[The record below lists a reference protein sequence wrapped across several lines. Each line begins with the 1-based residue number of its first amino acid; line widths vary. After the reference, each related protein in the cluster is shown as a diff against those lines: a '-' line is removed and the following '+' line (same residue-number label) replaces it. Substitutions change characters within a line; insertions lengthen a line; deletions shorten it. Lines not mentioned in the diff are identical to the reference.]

1 MNLEEAMI
9 GWHSRRGPL
18 TVGAVALALLASVP
32 AFAANHGGGDDIAS
46 TLEVP
51 VGSSRVIQVP
61 GLSKIAVGDPQ
72 VAGVRAVGGNQVL
85 VIGSQ
90 EGRTT
95 LMIWKTNGQ
104 RNTYSIVVRKIDPN
118 EVVNEIKRLL
128 GAREGITVRVVGHH
142 IYLDGNAYTQED
154 YDRVQSITD
163 IYPNVRSFVRVSP
176 NAKRLVANNLNAQFQ
191 RAGMKN
197 VVARVVGST
206 IFLEGSVESDA
217 DLKRADLITKA
228 LGEHVE
234 NLLTVGIKKMIM
246 ADVQFVEIRRSNT
259 DKLGLRLPTDLQG
272 PLALTANVIGALGVG
287 APPGIT
293 YNADLGPIASNFEL
307 NLLMSE
313 GYARLLAQP
322 KLVCASGEK
331 AEFLAG
337 GEIPIIYT
345 SFGVSM
351 VDFKDYGA
359 ILKLEPTADDQ
370 GNIQMHLEGEYSEV
384 DWSVAATQQSNTQI
398 PGFRVRRF
406 RTNVAVKHGEAIVL
420 SGIFEHSQEKDV
432 DKVPPFS
439 FIPILGE
446 FFKNHNFV
454 GSKRELLIWVKPY
467 IVTPDSD
474 RIVRM
479 IKDIEQRYKEARD
492 EVTYSVFD

>member
-1 MNLEEAMI
+1 M
-9 GWHSRRGPL
+9 
-18 TVGAVALALLASVP
+18 
-32 AFAANHGGGDDIAS
+32 AANHGGAGESPDDMAS

-51 VGSSRVIQVP
+51 VGSSKVVNVP
-61 GLSKIAVGDPQ
+61 GLSKIAVGDPN
-72 VAGVRAVGGNQVL
+72 VAGVRSVGAGQVL
-85 VIGSQ
+85 VIGTA

-95 LMIWKTNGQ
+95 LMVWKGNGQ
-104 RNTYSIVVRKIDPN
+104 RVTFTVVVRKLDPN
-118 EVVNEIKRLL
+118 TVVTEIKRLL
-128 GAREGITVRVVGHH
+128 GDREGITCRIVGDH

-154 YDRVQSITD
+154 YDRVQSIID
-163 IYPNVRSFVRVSP
+163 IYPNVRSFVKVSP

-217 DLKRADLITKA
+217 DLKRADLITRA
-228 LGEHVE
+228 LGEKVE

-259 DKLGLRLPTDLQG
+259 DKLGIKLPTDLSG
-272 PLALTANVIGALGVG
+272 PLDLTAQIAGAIGAG
-287 APPGIT
+287 APPGGT
-293 YNADLGPIASNFEL
+293 YNFNLGPINSTFQL

-351 VDFKDYGA
+351 VEFKEYGA
-359 ILKLEPTADDQ
+359 ILKLEPTGRQPRQHPDEAR
-370 GNIQMHLEGEYSEV
+370 GRGTAKSTGR
-384 DWSVAATQQSNTQI
+384 SPCRRAAT
-398 PGFRVRRF
+398 PRCR
-406 RTNVAVKHGEAIVL
+406 A
-420 SGIFEHSQEKDV
+420 SGCAASA
-432 DKVPPFS
+432 PAWP
-439 FIPILGE
+439 
-446 FFKNHNFV
+446 
-454 GSKRELLIWVKPY
+454 
-467 IVTPDSD
+467 
-474 RIVRM
+474 
-479 IKDIEQRYKEARD
+479 
-492 EVTYSVFD
+492 